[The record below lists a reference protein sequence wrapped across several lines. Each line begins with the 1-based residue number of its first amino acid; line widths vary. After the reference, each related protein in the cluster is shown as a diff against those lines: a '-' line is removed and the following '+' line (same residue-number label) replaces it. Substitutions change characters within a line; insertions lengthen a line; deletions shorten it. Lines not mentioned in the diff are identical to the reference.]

1 MFPNG
6 ALADKAT
13 VLSKVPA
20 ALTFTHVIETDEN
33 GEVMLAIQNLSAL
46 RTFNKIDKSLT
57 DVERKQEEL
66 DAREEKDYQET
77 IVWADS
83 STKYYHLD
91 QNCKGVHD
99 LYTDKMYLYQA
110 EQEGYKPCNF
120 CW

>member
-1 MFPNG
+1 MKKF
-6 ALADKAT
+6 
-13 VLSKVPA
+13 LSKVGTLLVGVLGFCFVA
-20 ALTFTHVIETDEN
+20 VVLVYSFKSTFFHSVNE
-33 GEVMLAIQNLSAL
+33 
-46 RTFNKIDKSLT
+46 